1 MPPFD
6 FSRRRQFLEFFF
18 HKSLLISRPQSRM
31 ASLKLV
37 SGQKPR
43 QIAARILQQRRV
55 GGGFVEDL
63 LENALHGAS
72 LSPADR
78 GLCQEITY
86 GVVRWQATLDWLI
99 ARKTNGREQ
108 KPALQNLLRLGL
120 YQIFWLDRIPDHA
133 AVHETV
139 ELAKQNGFG
148 AQAGFV
154 NAVLRGYLRE
164 QDETQKLLAG
174 LKISQPAL
182 GWSHP
187 EWLVARWQKRW
198 GIEKTASLLE
208 WNNTP
213 PKTFAR
219 VNKLKFGGTDGARLW
234 SKTQPQHA
242 GQTGDAGNVQ
252 TAAAGAAHTA
262 APHKMADAGDLLARW
277 REEGVEYD
285 FVRGDWL
292 EENLVFELKSHP
304 PLNSLASFRD
314 GWFYIQD
321 PGTLLAVCQ
330 LGPQPGETIL
340 DFCAAPGGKTTFI
353 AQLMNDQGRIVAQ
366 DVSEE
371 RLKWIQENCAR
382 LGVTCVETIL
392 PSTLNAQ
399 RSTRF
404 DRVLVDAP
412 CSNTGVMRRR
422 VDLRWRIQ
430 PGEIGRLRTAQL
442 DLLKQAVTQVKPGGI
457 LVYSTCSLE
466 PEENGEV
473 VKQFLSE
480 HANFKLE
487 SERKLLPIVD
497 GVDGAYVARMK
508 KG

>member
-1 MPPFD
+1 M
-6 FSRRRQFLEFFF
+6 R
-18 HKSLLISRPQSRM
+18 
-31 ASLKLV
+31 V
-37 SGQKPR
+37 
-43 QIAARILQQRRV
+43 LQQRRT
-55 GGGFVEDL
+55 GGKFIEDL
-63 LENALHGAS
+63 LETALYDAQ

-78 GLCQEITY
+78 GLCQEIVY
-86 GVVRWQATLDWLI
+86 GIVRWQATLDWLI
-99 ARKTNGREQ
+99 ARKTDGREQ

-120 YQIFWLDRIPDHA
+120 YQIFRLDRIPDHA
-133 AVHETV
+133 AVNETV

-164 QDETQKLLAG
+164 HDETKKLLAG
-174 LKISQPAL
+174 LKISQPAP

-187 EWLVARWQKRW
+187 EWLIARWQKRW
-198 GIEKTASLLE
+198 GIEKTESLLE

-219 VNKLKFGGTDGARLW
+219 VNTLKFGGTDGARLW

-242 GQTGDAGNVQ
+242 GQTGDTGNDRA
-252 TAAAGAAHTA
+252 AAAGVPHTA
-262 APHKMADAGDLLARW
+262 APQKMADAGDLLTRW
-277 REEGVEYD
+277 RDEGVEYD
-285 FVRGDWL
+285 FVRRDWL

-304 PLNSLASFRD
+304 PLSSLASFRD

-321 PGTLLAVCQ
+321 PGTLLAVCK

-353 AQLMNDQGRIVAQ
+353 AQLMNNQGRIVAQ
-366 DVSEE
+366 DVSDE

-382 LGVTCVETIL
+382 LGVTCVETQRAAGIL
-392 PSTLNAQ
+392 PAGLGEKDGTASGTPAA
-399 RSTRF
+399 RF
-404 DRVLVDAP
+404 DRILVDAP

-430 PGEIGRLRTAQL
+430 PEEIECLRAAQL
-442 DLLKQAVTQVKPGGI
+442 DLLQQAAPQVKPGGV

-473 VKQFLSE
+473 VKQFLSD
-480 HANFKLE
+480 HAGFKLE
-487 SERKLLPIVD
+487 SERELLPFAD
-497 GVDGAYVARMK
+497 NVDGAYVARLIQ
-508 KG
+508 G

>member
-1 MPPFD
+1 
-6 FSRRRQFLEFFF
+6 
-18 HKSLLISRPQSRM
+18 M
-31 ASLKLV
+31 ALLKLV
-37 SGQKPR
+37 NGQKPR
-43 QIAARILQQRRV
+43 QIAVRVLQQRHA
-55 GGGFVEDL
+55 GGKFIEDL
-63 LENALHGAS
+63 LETALYGAQ

-133 AVHETV
+133 AVNETV
-139 ELAKQNGFG
+139 ELARQNGFG
-148 AQAGFV
+148 SQAGFV

-198 GIEKTASLLE
+198 GLEKTASLLE

-219 VNKLKFGGTDGARLW
+219 VNTLKFRRGEFHEPPNLFRKFGARGTRPSEL
-234 SKTQPQHA
+234 K
-242 GQTGDAGNVQ
+242 
-252 TAAAGAAHTA
+252 
-262 APHKMADAGDLLARW
+262 DAGDLLTRW
-277 REEGVEYD
+277 RDENVEYD
-285 FVRGDWL
+285 FVRRDWL
-292 EENLVFELKSHP
+292 EENLIFELKSHP

-353 AQLMNDQGRIVAQ
+353 AQLMNNQGRIIAQ

-382 LGVTCVETIL
+382 LGVTCVETVL
-392 PSTLNAQ
+392 PSTLNLQ
-399 RSTRF
+399 PSTGF

-430 PGEIGRLRTAQL
+430 PEEIERLRTAQL
-442 DLLKQAVTQVKPGGI
+442 DLLQQAAIQVKHGGV

-473 VKQFLSE
+473 VKQFLQE
-480 HANFKLE
+480 HADFKLE
-487 SERKLLPIVD
+487 SERELLPFVD

>member
-1 MPPFD
+1 
-6 FSRRRQFLEFFF
+6 
-18 HKSLLISRPQSRM
+18 M

-43 QIAARILQQRRV
+43 QIAARVLQQRRV

-63 LENALHGAS
+63 LENALHGAA

-99 ARKTNGREQ
+99 ARKTGGREQ

-164 QDETQKLLAG
+164 TGRNQKTSSAE
-174 LKISQPAL
+174 LKTTQPAL

-219 VNKLKFGGTDGARLW
+219 VNTLKFRRGEFHESQTPGIKLGARVTRP
-234 SKTQPQHA
+234 SEFK
-242 GQTGDAGNVQ
+242 
-252 TAAAGAAHTA
+252 
-262 APHKMADAGDLLARW
+262 DAGDLLTRW
-277 REEGVEYD
+277 REENVEYD
-285 FVRGDWL
+285 FVRRDWL

-321 PGTLLAVCQ
+321 PGTLLAVCR

-353 AQLMNDQGRIVAQ
+353 AQLMNNQGRIVAQ

-392 PSTLNAQ
+392 PSTLNLQ
-399 RSTRF
+399 PSTGF

-430 PGEIGRLRTAQL
+430 PEEIERLRAAQL
-442 DLLKQAVTQVKPGGI
+442 DLLKQAATQVKPGGV

-466 PEENGEV
+466 PEENGKI
-473 VKQFLSE
+473 VKQFLSD
-480 HANFKLE
+480 HTDFKLE
-487 SERKLLPIVD
+487 SERELLPFVN
-497 GVDGAYVARMK
+497 GVDGAYVVRMK

>member
-1 MPPFD
+1 
-6 FSRRRQFLEFFF
+6 
-18 HKSLLISRPQSRM
+18 M
-31 ASLKLV
+31 APLNV
-37 SGQKPR
+37 VNEQKPR
-43 QIAARILQQRRV
+43 EIAVRVLQQRRA
-55 GGGFVEDL
+55 GGKFIEDL
-63 LENALHGAS
+63 LETALHGTQ
-72 LSPADR
+72 LSSPDR
-78 GLCQEITY
+78 ALCQEIVY
-86 GVVRWQATLDWLI
+86 GIVRWQATLDWLI
-99 ARKTNGREQ
+99 ARKTDGREQ

-120 YQIFWLDRIPDHA
+120 YQIFRLDRIPDHA
-133 AVHETV
+133 AVNETV

-164 QDETQKLLAG
+164 HDETKKLLAG

-219 VNKLKFGGTDGARLW
+219 VNTLKT
-234 SKTQPQHA
+234 
-242 GQTGDAGNVQ
+242 DAG
-252 TAAAGAAHTA
+252 
-262 APHKMADAGDLLARW
+262 KLLEKW
-277 REEGVEYD
+277 RDENVEYD
-285 FVRGDWL
+285 FVRRDFFGRADPAL
-292 EENLVFELKSHP
+292 RDQDARQRVPTDFENLVFELKSHP
-304 PLNSLASFRD
+304 PLSSLASFRD

-321 PGTLLAVCQ
+321 PGTLLAACK

-353 AQLMNDQGRIVAQ
+353 AQLMNNQGRIVAQ
-366 DVSEE
+366 DVSDE
-371 RLKWIQENCAR
+371 RLKWIQENCQR
-382 LGVTCVETIL
+382 LGVTCVETVL
-392 PSTLNAQ
+392 PSTLNPQ
-399 RSTRF
+399 PSTGF

-430 PGEIGRLRTAQL
+430 PAEIERLRTAQL
-442 DLLKQAVTQVKPGGI
+442 DLLQQAATQVKPGGV

-473 VKQFLSE
+473 VKQFLNE
-480 HANFKLE
+480 HADFKLE
-487 SERKLLPIVD
+487 SEHELLPFAD
-497 GVDGAYVARMK
+497 QVDGAYVAKLIRA
-508 KG
+508 